1 MLRHLV
7 WILLLLML
15 TGCAVNPVT
24 GRSELALI
32 GEGTELQIGAEQ
44 YSPLRQMQGGDYN
57 TQPQITAYVQEVGG
71 RLAAVSDRPLPYEFQ
86 VINDSTPNAWA
97 LPGGKIAINRGLL
110 TEMQSEAELAAVLG
124 HEIVHAAARHSAQ
137 SMQRGMLLQGAVMA
151 AAMASGNSE
160 YAGLA
165 IGGASLAAGLVSQQ
179 YSREAEREADYY
191 GMLYMSRAGYDPRA
205 AVDLQQT
212 FVRLSEGRQSN
223 WLTGLFASHPP
234 SQERVDANRTTL
246 ANLPAGG
253 EMGVERY
260 RQMMAPML
268 AAQKSYDA
276 YDEGRKALAENRAD
290 RALALA
296 DQAIAGEPKE
306 ALFHGLRG
314 DALRKQGRERE
325 AITAFNQALQRQPEY
340 FHYYLQ
346 RGLAYQALGDTRSAN
361 ADLERSVAL
370 LPTAPA
376 MNSLGQLALN
386 RGDQARAMEYFST
399 AAGSDSPAG
408 RQAHASLVRLDLSTN
423 PDKYLKVDFALDR
436 QGQLIVRLAN
446 QTPVA
451 VGDITLEVGYDD
463 PAGKRQQTRLRI
475 AGPIAAG
482 ATHQAATGLGPIS
495 DPGRLKNL
503 GGRILTA
510 QVADR

>member
-7 WILLLLML
+7 WALLLVILS
-15 TGCAVNPVT
+15 GCAVNPVT
-24 GRSELALI
+24 GRNELVLV

-44 YSPLRQMQGGDYN
+44 YAPLRQMQGGDYS
-57 TQPQITAYVQEVGG
+57 TQPQITAYVKEVGG
-71 RLAAVSDRPLPYEFQ
+71 RLAAVSDRQLPYEFQ

-110 TEMQSEAELAAVLG
+110 VEMQSEAELAAVLG
-124 HEIVHAAARHSAQ
+124 HEIIHAAARHSAQ
-137 SMQRGMLLQGAVMA
+137 SMQRGMLLQGAVVA
-151 AAMASGNSE
+151 AAMAAGNSE

-165 IGGASLAAGLVSQQ
+165 MGGASIAAGLVSQK
-179 YSREAEREADYY
+179 YSREAEIEADYY
-191 GMLYMSRAGYDPRA
+191 GMLYMSRAGYDPSA

-223 WLTGLFASHPP
+223 WLEGLFASHPP
-234 SQERVDANRTTL
+234 SQERVDANRRTL
-246 ANLPAGG
+246 ASLPAGG
-253 EMGVERY
+253 ERGVESY
-260 RQMMAPML
+260 RKMMAPLL

-276 YDEGRKALAENRAD
+276 YDAGRKALNDNRDD

-296 DQAIAGEPKE
+296 DQAIAGEPGE
-306 ALFHGLRG
+306 ALFYGLRG

-346 RGLAYQALGDTRSAN
+346 RGLAYQALGETRSAN

-386 RGDQARAMEYFST
+386 RGNQSKALEYFSR
-399 AAGSDSPAG
+399 AAASDSPVG
-408 RQAHASLVRLDLSTN
+408 RQAYASLVRLDLSTN
-423 PDKYLKVDFALDR
+423 PGKYLKVDFALDR
-436 QGQLIVRLAN
+436 QGQLIARLAN
-446 QTPVA
+446 QTPVDI
-451 VGDITLEVGYDD
+451 GDIILEVGYDD
-463 PAGKRQQTRLRI
+463 EAGKRRQTRLRI
-475 AGPIAAG
+475 PGPVAAG
-482 ATHQAATGLGPIS
+482 ATHQAATGLGPIA
-495 DPGRLKNL
+495 DPAKVKNL
-503 GGRILTA
+503 GSRVLA
-510 QVADR
+510 ARVVD

>member
-1 MLRHLV
+1 MSRHIVL
-7 WILLLLML
+7 ILLVLLL
-15 TGCAVNPVT
+15 AGCAVNPVT
-24 GRSELALI
+24 GRKELTLI

-44 YSPLRQMQGGDYN
+44 YAPLRQMQGGDYV
-57 TQPQITAYVQEVGG
+57 TQPQIVAYVKEVGE

-137 SMQRGMLLQGAVMA
+137 SMQRGMLLQGAVLA
-151 AAMASGNSE
+151 AAMAAGNSE

-165 IGGASLAAGLVSQQ
+165 VGGASVAAGLVSQQ

-191 GMLYMSRAGYDPRA
+191 GMLYMSRAGYDPAA
-205 AVDLQQT
+205 AVELQQT

-223 WLTGLFASHPP
+223 WLEGLFASHPP
-234 SQERVDANRTTL
+234 SQERVDANRRTL
-246 ANLPAGG
+246 AELPAGG
-253 EMGVERY
+253 QMGVERY
-260 RQMMAPML
+260 HRVMAPL
-268 AAQKSYDA
+268 VAAQKAYDA
-276 YDEGRKALAENRAD
+276 YDEGRKVLHENRPD
-290 RALALA
+290 QALTLA
-296 DQAIAGEPKE
+296 NQAIAGEPKE
-306 ALFHGLRG
+306 ALFYGLRG

-325 AITAFNQALQRQPEY
+325 AIAAFDQALQRHPDY

-346 RGLAYQALGDTRSAN
+346 RGLAYQALGETTAAN

-386 RGDQARAMEYFST
+386 RGERTRAMEYFS
-399 AAGSDSPAG
+399 AAARSDSATG
-408 RQAHASLVRLDLSTN
+408 RQAHAALVRLDLPEN
-423 PDKYLKVDFALDR
+423 PDKYLKIDFALDR
-436 QGQLIVRLAN
+436 QGQLIARLAN

-451 VGDITLEVGYDD
+451 VTEITLEVGYIDQ
-463 PAGKRQQTRLRI
+463 AGKRQQTRLLV

-482 ATHQAATGLGPIS
+482 ATYQAATGLGPIS
-495 DPGRLKNL
+495 DPAQIKNL
-503 GGRILTA
+503 GGRVA
-510 QVADR
+510 AARVAD

>member
-7 WILLLLML
+7 WMLLLVTLV
-15 TGCAVNPVT
+15 GCAVNPVT
-24 GRSELALI
+24 GRKELALI

-44 YSPLRQMQGGDYN
+44 YAPLRQMQGGDYS
-57 TQPQITAYVQEVGG
+57 TQPQITAYVKEIGG
-71 RLAAVSDRPLPYEFQ
+71 RLAAVSDRSLPYEFQ

-110 TEMQSEAELAAVLG
+110 VEMQSEAELAAVLG

-137 SMQRGMLLQGAVMA
+137 SMQRGMLLQGAVVA
-151 AAMASGNSE
+151 AAMAAGNSE
-160 YAGLA
+160 YAGVA

-191 GMLYMSRAGYDPRA
+191 GMLYMSRAGYDPGA

-212 FVRLSEGRQSN
+212 FVRLSDGRQSN
-223 WLTGLFASHPP
+223 WLEGLFSSHPP
-234 SQERVDANRTTL
+234 SQERVDANRRTL
-246 ANLPAGG
+246 GSLPAGG
-253 EMGVERY
+253 ERGVESY
-260 RQMMAPML
+260 RRMMAPLL

-276 YDEGRKALAENRAD
+276 YDEGRKALNDNHAD

-296 DQAIAGEPKE
+296 DKAIDGEPKE
-306 ALFHGLRG
+306 ALFYGLRG

-325 AITAFNQALQRQPEY
+325 AVEAFDQALQRQPDY

-346 RGLAYQALGDTRSAN
+346 RGLSHQALGDTTSAN
-361 ADLERSVAL
+361 VDLERSVAL

-376 MNSLGQLALN
+376 LNSLGQLALN
-386 RGDQARAMEYFST
+386 RGDRTRAMEYFSS
-399 AAGSDSPAG
+399 AAGSDSAAG

-423 PDKYLKVDFALDR
+423 PEKYLKVDFALDR
-436 QGQLIVRLAN
+436 QGQLIARLAN

-451 VGDITLEVGYDD
+451 VGDITLEVGYNDQ
-463 PAGKRQQTRLRI
+463 AGKHQQTRLRI

-482 ATHQAATGLGPIS
+482 TTYQSATGLGPIS
-495 DPGRLKNL
+495 DPARIKNL
-503 GGRILTA
+503 GSRILA
-510 QVADR
+510 VRVAE

>member
-1 MLRHLV
+1 MFRHLV
-7 WILLLLML
+7 WML
-15 TGCAVNPVT
+15 VLVVLVGCAVNPVT
-24 GRSELALI
+24 GRKELTLI

-44 YSPLRQMQGGDYN
+44 YAPLRQMQGGDYS
-57 TQPQITAYVQEVGG
+57 TQPQITAYVKEIGG

-124 HEIVHAAARHSAQ
+124 HEIIHAAARHSAQ
-137 SMQRGMLLQGAVMA
+137 SMQRGMLLQGAVVA
-151 AAMASGNSE
+151 AAMAAGNSE

-191 GMLYMSRAGYDPRA
+191 GMLYMSRAGYDPSA

-223 WLTGLFASHPP
+223 WLEGLFASHPP
-234 SQERVDANRTTL
+234 SQERVDANRRTVSE
-246 ANLPAGG
+246 LPAGG

-260 RQMMAPML
+260 RRVLAPL
-268 AAQKSYDA
+268 ISAQKAYDA
-276 YDEGRKALAENRAD
+276 HDEGRKALNDNRAD
-290 RALALA
+290 RALTLA

-306 ALFHGLRG
+306 ALFYGLRG

-325 AITAFNQALQRQPEY
+325 AVAAFDQALQRQPDY

-346 RGLAYQALGDTRSAN
+346 RGLAYQALGEIRSAN

-386 RGDQARAMEYFST
+386 QGNRARALEYFTS
-399 AAGSDSPAG
+399 AASSDSAAG

-423 PDKYLKVDFALDR
+423 PEKYLKLDLALDR
-436 QGQLIVRLAN
+436 QGQLIARLVN

-451 VGDITLEVGYDD
+451 VGDITLEVGYNDQ
-463 PAGKRQQTRLRI
+463 AGKRRQTRLRI
-475 AGPIAAG
+475 AGPVAAG
-482 ATHQAATGLGPIS
+482 TTYQVVTGLGPIS
-495 DPGRLKNL
+495 DPAGIKNL
-503 GGRILTA
+503 GSRILAA
-510 QVADR
+510 QVAE

>member
-1 MLRHLV
+1 MLRHIVL
-7 WILLLLML
+7 ILLVLLL
-15 TGCAVNPVT
+15 VGCAVNPVT
-24 GRSELALI
+24 GRKELALI

-44 YSPLRQMQGGDYN
+44 YAPLRQMQGGDYT
-57 TQPQITAYVQEVGG
+57 TQPQIVAYVREVGE

-124 HEIVHAAARHSAQ
+124 HEIIHAAARHSAQ

-165 IGGASLAAGLVSQQ
+165 IGGATVAAGLVSQQ

-191 GMLYMSRAGYDPRA
+191 GMLYMSRAGYDPAA
-205 AVDLQQT
+205 AVELQQT

-223 WLTGLFASHPP
+223 WLEGLFASHPP
-234 SQERVDANRTTL
+234 SQERVDANRETL
-246 ANLPAGG
+246 ATLPAGG

-260 RQMMAPML
+260 RRMMAPL
-268 AAQKSYDA
+268 VAAQKAYDA
-276 YDEGRKALAENRAD
+276 YDEGRKALSENQAD
-290 RALALA
+290 RALTLA
-296 DQAIAGEPKE
+296 DRAIAGEPKE
-306 ALFHGLRG
+306 ALFYGLRG

-325 AITAFNQALQRQPEY
+325 AIAAFDLALQRQSEY

-346 RGLAYQALGDTRSAN
+346 RGLAYQALGETAAAN

-386 RGDQARAMEYFST
+386 RGERTRAMEYFST
-399 AAGSDSPAG
+399 AARSDSAAG
-408 RQAHASLVRLDLSTN
+408 RQALAALVQLDLPEN
-423 PDKYLKVDFALDR
+423 PDKYLNVDFALDR
-436 QGQLIVRLAN
+436 QGQLIARLSN
-446 QTPVA
+446 QTPLA
-451 VGDITLEVGYDD
+451 VGDINFQVGYNEASGRARQANLRVTG
-463 PAGKRQQTRLRI
+463 PLSAGSSVEVE
-475 AGPIAAG
+475 
-482 ATHQAATGLGPIS
+482 TGLGPIT
-495 DPGRLKNL
+495 DAGQIRNL
-503 GGRILTA
+503 GARINSA
-510 QVADR
+510 RVVD